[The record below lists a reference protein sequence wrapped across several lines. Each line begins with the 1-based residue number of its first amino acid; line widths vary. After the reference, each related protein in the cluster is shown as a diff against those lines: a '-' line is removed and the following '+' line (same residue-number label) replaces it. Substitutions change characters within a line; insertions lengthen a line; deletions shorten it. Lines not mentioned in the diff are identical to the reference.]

1 MTPPD
6 QTPRASQRASRTAKA
21 ADEYAAERR
30 VRLYTRRDQAKRF
43 LDEVNY
49 PHSIHPALVPG
60 VSVEDQKVRY
70 GIDRV
75 IVGVVG
81 AVIIGFV
88 AWGVLAPQQV
98 FDISGAALTWVMHN
112 LGWVFNALAIGM
124 VILLLVIALSRYGRI
139 PLGLDG
145 EKPEY
150 GTASWAAMLFGAG
163 IGIGIIF
170 FGPFEPL
177 TYYLSPRPGAPY
189 DAGSIAAMKGAIAQA
204 ALHWGINAWAIY
216 AIVGLAVAYISFRR
230 GRVPLMSAIVAGLW
244 GGDSSSPASRVIDAL
259 AIIAT
264 LFGTAASLGIGALQI
279 ARGVEIVGGL
289 PPTGTA
295 LAMTIIGV
303 LTLGTIASAVSGVA
317 RGIRWLSN
325 TNMAL
330 ALVLAV
336 FIFVVGPTVFLM
348 NIIPGA
354 ITEYF
359 GTLPDMLGANMS
371 EGEDMQTFLSSW
383 TTFYWA
389 WWVSWAPFVGVFTAK
404 ISRGRTIRQFV
415 LGVLLIP
422 SSIIVLAFA
431 VLGGT
436 AIWLQR
442 RASELDAA
450 GNTVGIADPDR
461 AIAPDGTI
469 ESLPAPQ
476 EIFFAVVDQ
485 LPGAGIISAVVIVML
500 AIFFITSAD
509 SASLVNSQL
518 SQKGNPAPNRLITA
532 FWALC
537 MAGIAMVILLF
548 GGQNALQGLQNLI
561 VISALPFAVVLVLM
575 AVALVKELRNDP
587 MTIREHYQEAAVENA
602 VKAGVAEYGDH
613 FALAIEPTAP
623 DSEYATGGEFD
634 STAPEVTEWYA
645 RTDEDGNPID
655 YDYERGVYLDADGN
669 PLPDEDEGADPGAD
683 DAADPGADDAEGD
696 DSAESSLE
704 EAPEDGDGPARR
716 PGGGAGRS

>member
-6 QTPRASQRASRTAKA
+6 QTPRASQTAKA

-30 VRLYTRRDQAKRF
+30 VRFFTRRDQAKRF
-43 LDEVNY
+43 LGEVNY

-70 GIDRV
+70 GIDKV

-112 LGWVFNALAIGM
+112 LGWVFNVFAIGM

-189 DAGSIAAMKGAIAQA
+189 DAGSIAAMKGAIAQS

-295 LAMTIIGV
+295 LAMVIIGV

-325 TNMAL
+325 INMAL

-354 ITEYF
+354 ITEYV

-469 ESLPAPQ
+469 ESLPAPE

-485 LPGAGIISAVVIVML
+485 LPGAGIISAVVIVLL

-518 SQKGNPAPNRLITA
+518 SQKGNPAPNRLIAA

-537 MAGIAMVILLF
+537 MAGIAVVILLF

-561 VISALPFAVVLVLM
+561 VVSALPFAVVLVLM

>member
-1 MTPPD
+1 MTPPEKSS
-6 QTPRASQRASRTAKA
+6 RADATEEA
-21 ADEYAAERR
+21 AAAYAAQAR
-30 VRLYTRRDQAKRF
+30 VRYYTRRGQAKRF

-70 GIDRV
+70 GIDTV
-75 IVGVVG
+75 IVGAVG

-98 FDISGAALTWVMHN
+98 FDISGSALTWVMHN
-112 LGWVFNALAIGM
+112 LGWVFNVLAIGM

-189 DAGSIAAMKGAIAQA
+189 DAGSIAAMKGAIAQS

-295 LAMTIIGV
+295 LAMVIIGV

-325 TNMAL
+325 INMAL

-336 FIFVVGPTVFLM
+336 FIFVVGPTVFQ
-348 NIIPGA
+348 IG
-354 ITEYF
+354 
-359 GTLPDMLGANMS
+359 
-371 EGEDMQTFLSSW
+371 
-383 TTFYWA
+383 
-389 WWVSWAPFVGVFTAK
+389 
-404 ISRGRTIRQFV
+404 
-415 LGVLLIP
+415 
-422 SSIIVLAFA
+422 
-431 VLGGT
+431 
-436 AIWLQR
+436 
-442 RASELDAA
+442 RAS
-450 GNTVGIADPDR
+450 
-461 AIAPDGTI
+461 
-469 ESLPAPQ
+469 
-476 EIFFAVVDQ
+476 
-485 LPGAGIISAVVIVML
+485 
-500 AIFFITSAD
+500 
-509 SASLVNSQL
+509 
-518 SQKGNPAPNRLITA
+518 
-532 FWALC
+532 C
-537 MAGIAMVILLF
+537 
-548 GGQNALQGLQNLI
+548 
-561 VISALPFAVVLVLM
+561 
-575 AVALVKELRNDP
+575 
-587 MTIREHYQEAAVENA
+587 RERV
-602 VKAGVAEYGDH
+602 
-613 FALAIEPTAP
+613 
-623 DSEYATGGEFD
+623 
-634 STAPEVTEWYA
+634 
-645 RTDEDGNPID
+645 
-655 YDYERGVYLDADGN
+655 
-669 PLPDEDEGADPGAD
+669 
-683 DAADPGADDAEGD
+683 
-696 DSAESSLE
+696 
-704 EAPEDGDGPARR
+704 
-716 PGGGAGRS
+716 